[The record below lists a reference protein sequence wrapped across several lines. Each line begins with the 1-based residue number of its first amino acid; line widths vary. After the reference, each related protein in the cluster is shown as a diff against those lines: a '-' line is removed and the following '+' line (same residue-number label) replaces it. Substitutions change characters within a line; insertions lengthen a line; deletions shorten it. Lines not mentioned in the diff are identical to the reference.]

1 MPEDKIISPNSQ
13 ANSPKKEMAP
23 QKYPAMFGM
32 AYRYRK
38 PNGTW
43 AMKFMLGKIF
53 AVMLSLFLILLL
65 FKSIFIYAFFK
76 YQRDYSE
83 MSVKTALLYPL
94 NRSATNAAIGDYN
107 IKTAK
112 ELLAKG
118 EFRQAFENLL
128 RGVNRS
134 HKNIEGKKMLAQFF
148 FMMNK
153 HDDAMNVLKR
163 GLPYAYEDL
172 AYMRLYTQLLISK
185 MEDETLINVCKS
197 ILEKNPKNGQVK
209 TYLAMAVA
217 TVYSMHGMYND
228 SKEMIV
234 KYGLDKTTPGILRL
248 SKNEWE
254 QGNRDE
260 AVNIIANNINL
271 MRDLDPVYALLVN
284 YYILLGDYAK
294 ARQYGSLRILEKPLE
309 IAPRV
314 DYLRSIAN
322 SGDKKAAEEE
332 LKRLFEANKSDEK
345 NLIHIA
351 NYAADSGNLDLMRKI
366 YDNAIEKGFSNTA
379 QYCMLLLETFIT
391 CKKYD
396 DAIAFSEDIIKSNPK
411 WLNRNENVFAS
422 LRAVAYLAKGNSNMS
437 NALINEIIKRG
448 TVNPRTLVATARRF
462 AMLGEPKTAH
472 KLYVAAVEKDPMHQ
486 YALVRL
492 IQFELDAGNSSDL
505 NKYIFRLINM
515 RRPPRDMIM
524 SARKKLLTDRFIFT
538 AEREKIINAIDAV
551 FDMEKASGNRI
562 FSDLPSDYDNE
573 KILSTF

>member
-1 MPEDKIISPNSQ
+1 MSTGTN
-13 ANSPKKEMAP
+13 NSPKKDQTT
-23 QKYPAMFGM
+23 QKYPTMFGM

-43 AMKFMLGKIF
+43 AVKFLFGKIF
-53 AVMLSLFLILLL
+53 TVFVALFLILLI
-65 FKSIFIYAFFK
+65 FKSIFIYSFFK

-83 MSVKTALLYPL
+83 MSISTALLYPL
-94 NRSATNAAIGDYN
+94 NRKATNTAIGDYN
-107 IKTAK
+107 IKVAK
-112 ELLAKG
+112 EHLAKG
-118 EFRQAFENLL
+118 EFREAFENLL
-128 RGVNRS
+128 RGVGRS
-134 HKNIEGKKMLAQFF
+134 HRNIEGKKMLAQFF

-153 HDDAMNVLKR
+153 TDDAMNVLKR

-185 MEDETLINVCKS
+185 MEDETLINVCKN
-197 ILEKNPKNGQVK
+197 ILEKNPKNVQVK
-209 TYLAMAVA
+209 TYLAMAIA
-217 TVYSMHGMYND
+217 TVYSMHGMYKD
-228 SKEMIV
+228 SREMIE

-260 AVNIIANNINL
+260 AIDIIAKNINL

-284 YYILLGDYAK
+284 YYILLGDYTK

-322 SGDKKAAEEE
+322 SGDKKAADEE
-332 LKRLFEANKSDEK
+332 LNRLFQTTKSDEK

-351 NYAADSGNLDLMRKI
+351 NYAADSGNLELMRKI

-391 CKKYD
+391 CQKYD
-396 DAIAFSEDIIKSNPK
+396 EAISFSEDIIKSNPK
-411 WLNRNENVFAS
+411 WFARNENVFSA

-448 TVNPRTLVATARRF
+448 TINPRTLVATARRF
-462 AMLGEPKTAH
+462 AMLGEPKIAH
-472 KLYVAAVEKDPMHQ
+472 RLYVAAVEKDPMHQ

-492 IQFELDAGNSSDL
+492 IQFELDSGNSSDL

-524 SARKKLLTDRFIFT
+524 DARKKLLTDRFIFT
-538 AEREKIINAIDAV
+538 ADREKIINAIDAV